1 MIFIHAADQP
11 INSLTFSPD
20 GMTLAAAGPGGALR
34 LWDAAAGTVRH
45 VVNNEGGSGFQRT
58 AFLPDGSGLLAC
70 RPEGVWHWDFAA
82 RTMREEP
89 VALNPS
95 SDMALTPDGLRVM
108 LTHVGEPESFQCRPW
123 RGDHVS
129 WRRSYTDLDPTNLG
143 HATRGFQPVAVSG
156 NGRLAATAGYDARTY
171 VWDAETGGLVARSEP
186 LSHPATRIAFSV
198 DGRSIAVCARR
209 QLSVWYFFQ
218 MTELLRKTVD
228 KPAFTAVKFDPS
240 GRLLAASCD
249 DDTVRFWDTR
259 HWQEMQR
266 FTWDLGGINDVTF
279 SPDGLRAACAGDSG
293 KIVIWDVD
301 L

>member
-1 MIFIHAADQP
+1 
-11 INSLTFSPD
+11 
-20 GMTLAAAGPGGALR
+20 
-34 LWDAAAGTVRH
+34 
-45 VVNNEGGSGFQRT
+45 
-58 AFLPDGSGLLAC
+58 
-70 RPEGVWHWDFAA
+70 
-82 RTMREEP
+82 
-89 VALNPS
+89 
-95 SDMALTPDGLRVM
+95 
-108 LTHVGEPESFQCRPW
+108 
-123 RGDHVS
+123 
-129 WRRSYTDLDPTNLG
+129 
-143 HATRGFQPVAVSG
+143 
-156 NGRLAATAGYDARTY
+156 
-171 VWDAETGGLVARSEP
+171 
-186 LSHPATRIAFSV
+186 
-198 DGRSIAVCARR
+198 
-209 QLSVWYFFQ
+209 